1 METAIKTLVNALKRN
16 IANDM
21 HDSKKGEVITR
32 YVLDAYNAYQEQER
46 DGVDYIFNIHN
57 REDLACC
64 VDGGLTAKEIAALY
78 NASKKTTPYFFF
90 GVNHETPMVIINEDV
105 LKTHLI
111 KSLDEIIPC
120 VVAYSHCVESYRK
133 LYLWYIRHTI
143 EDLYF

>member
-1 METAIKTLVNALKRN
+1 METAILALVNALKRN

-64 VDGGLTAKEIAALY
+64 VDRKRDCSLVQRI
-78 NASKKTTPYFFF
+78 KKDNTLFLLRCKPR
-90 GVNHETPMVIINEDV
+90 D
-105 LKTHLI
+105 
-111 KSLDEIIPC
+111 
-120 VVAYSHCVESYRK
+120 AYGNN
-133 LYLWYIRHTI
+133 
-143 EDLYF
+143 